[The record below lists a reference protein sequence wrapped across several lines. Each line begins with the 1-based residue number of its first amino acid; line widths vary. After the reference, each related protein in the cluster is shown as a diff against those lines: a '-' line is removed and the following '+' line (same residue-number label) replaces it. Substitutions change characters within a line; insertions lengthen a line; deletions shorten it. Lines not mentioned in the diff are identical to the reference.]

1 MSVQSPVRAAA
12 ALAVG
17 LLCGCGTRT
26 GLLVPE
32 QGAEGQGDSV
42 VDAST
47 DATDAADAAE
57 EPVFS
62 GVRCSLYSGPVD
74 SCDASASA
82 GPVQDCTGNYS
93 VCIRVFE
100 PGSGVPY
107 GQWGCCLPKP
117 PENVPQC
124 LDRQFLDAGCL

>member
-1 MSVQSPVRAAA
+1 VKSPVHTVAAA
-12 ALAVG
+12 ALAAVV
-17 LLCGCGTRT
+17 LWGCGTRT

-32 QGAEGQGDSV
+32 QGAQGEGDSLG
-42 VDAST
+42 DASS
-47 DATDAADAAE
+47 DASDAADAAE

-82 GPVQDCTGNYS
+82 GPVQDCTGDYS
-93 VCIRVFE
+93 VCVRVFA

-124 LDRQFLDAGCL
+124 LDRQFLDASCL